1 MSKMMGGQAHA
12 VHTSSSPKHDMK
24 EYVQD
29 KRGMKAEMSN
39 GVNNE
44 NNLKEMEILDKLNQ
58 KQYRHGAKNQPPVSR
73 QTN

>member
-1 MSKMMGGQAHA
+1 
-12 VHTSSSPKHDMK
+12 MK

-44 NNLKEMEILDKLNQ
+44 NNLKEMEILDNLNQ